1 MESQKKV
8 VNYILQHGTRLSNSE
23 LALATEGVPV
33 LKWTNVTS
41 GWEGHNV
48 ETRSRNPYNGGP
60 GGPLRIIDGTGTDL

>member
-41 GWEGHNV
+41 GWKDIM
-48 ETRSRNPYNGGP
+48 SRPEAEILTMGG
-60 GGPLRIIDGTGTDL
+60 LEVL